1 MTMSLPEYSLKNRKV
16 VWFFLFV
23 LLAGG
28 ALGFVTLGKK
38 EDSVFVIKSASLVCS
53 YPGATPLEVEQLVTE
68 PIEREVQSM
77 RLVHK
82 ITSESYY
89 GLSKVLVE
97 LDPAT
102 RASEI
107 PQLWDELRRKVLNIQ
122 PRLPAGASPV
132 TVADDFGDVYGIY
145 YGLSVDGGF
154 TWAELRDW
162 AQRIKTALVTVDGV
176 QKVSLF
182 GEQTPVV
189 NVYVNLAA
197 LANFA
202 IRPETIVATI
212 GQQNTIVNSG
222 EKQAGALQIQILE
235 AGTYKNLDDISNQM
249 LTAASGKQYRLG
261 DIARVERGYAD
272 PPQTL
277 MRVDGRRAVGIGIST
292 EAQVDV
298 VKTGEKITRVLD
310 GLTRQ
315 MPVGM
320 DLTVLYPENRIAR
333 QANAT
338 FVLNLAE
345 SVAIVILII
354 MLVMGFR
361 AGVLIGSSLLFSIGG
376 TLLLMQFLGEGLNRT
391 SLAGFIIAMGMLVD
405 NAIVVTDN
413 AQQAML
419 RGVARRRAVVDGAN
433 APRWS
438 LLGATLIAIF
448 SFLPL
453 YLAPSSVAEI
463 VKPLFV
469 VLALSLLLSWV
480 LALTQTP
487 LFGDFMLRVKP
498 VAHDPYDTKFYRTF
512 DRILAALLR
521 WRWGV
526 VAGVAALFAA
536 ALAVMGLM
544 PQNFFPSLDKP
555 YFRADVLLPEGYNIR
570 DTERNLRTMEEWLHA
585 QPEVKTVSVTM
596 GSTPPRYYL
605 ASSSVSLRPNF
616 GNILVELHDKGQT
629 EAVEARFNAYVRA
642 MCPDVWLRSSL
653 FKLSPVPDAA
663 IEFGFIGDDID
674 TLRRLTQAAEEI
686 MWRTPGTVNIRN
698 SWGNRVPTWLPLY
711 SQMKGQ
717 RIGVT
722 RSQMAQGITIA
733 TQGYRLGEYRE
744 GDQFMPI
751 LLKDENIDTY
761 NLTNLQALPIFTPA
775 GKVYSIEQATDGFRF
790 EYRGGVVKRYN
801 RQRVM
806 KAQCDP
812 GRGVNTMQLYA
823 TLRDSVLRGVVLP
836 EGYSMKVFGEQE
848 SQQESNS
855 ALARYMPLTMVLIFI
870 VLLLLFRNY
879 REPAVILL
887 MIPLIFIGV
896 VLGLAVT
903 GKVFNFFSLL
913 GLLGLVGMNI
923 KNAVVL
929 VEQIGVLRSE
939 GKGAYEA
946 LTAAT
951 RSRIVPV
958 AMASGTTI
966 LGMLPLLFDS
976 MFGAMAATIMGGL
989 FVATLL
995 TVCVLPVVYAIFYNI
1010 RKS

>member
-1 MTMSLPEYSLKNRKV
+1 M
-16 VWFFLFV
+16 WFV
-23 LLAGG
+23 LGLFIVGG
-28 ALGFVTLGKK
+28 VWSFMSMGKK
-38 EDSVFVIKSASLVCS
+38 EDSTFVLKTAVVTCS
-53 YPGATPLEVEQLVTE
+53 YPGATPLQVEQLISE
-68 PIEREVQSM
+68 PVARELQSM
-77 RLVHK
+77 RGVHK

-89 GLSKVLVE
+89 GYSKITVE
-97 LDPAT
+97 LNPAT
-102 RASEI
+102 RADEI
-107 PQLWDELRRKVLNIQ
+107 PQLWDELRRKVTNISPQ
-122 PRLPAGASPV
+122 LPAGAGAIRVNDDFSDV
-132 TVADDFGDVYGIY
+132 YGLYYGLVADD
-145 YGLSVDGGF
+145 GF
-154 TWAELRDW
+154 SWSEIRDW
-162 AQRIKTALVTVDGV
+162 AQRIKTDVVTVEGV
-176 QKVSLF
+176 QKVALF
-182 GEQTPVV
+182 AEQTPVI
-189 NVYVNLAA
+189 NLYVTMSA
-197 LANFA
+197 LANFD
-202 IRPETIVATI
+202 ITPEMIVATI
-212 GQQNTIVNSG
+212 SQQNAIVNSG
-222 EKQAGALQIQILE
+222 RVVAGEMEIRVLE
-235 AGTYKNLDDISNQM
+235 TGVYGSVEDIADQ
-249 LTAASGKQYRLG
+249 LLIASDGRQFRLG
-261 DIARVERGYAD
+261 DIARIEEGYVE
-272 PPQTL
+272 PPTSL
-277 MRVDGRRAVGIGIST
+277 MYVDGRRAVGIGVSS
-292 EAQVDV
+292 EPESDV
-298 VKTGEKITRVLD
+298 VALGAEVRSHLEQ
-310 GLTRQ
+310 LSRQ

-320 DLTVLYPENRIAR
+320 DIVTLYPEDEIAR
-333 QANAT
+333 RANMS
-338 FVLNLAE
+338 FLVNLLE
-345 SVAIVILII
+345 SVAIVIVVI
-354 MLVMGFR
+354 MLAMGAR
-361 AGVLIGSSLLFSIGG
+361 SGSLIGSSLLFTIGG
-376 TLLLMQFLGEGLNRT
+376 TMLCMYMTGEGINRT

-413 AQQAML
+413 ALTAASSGTPL
-419 RGVARRRAVVDGAN
+419 REALVRGAEG
-433 APRWS
+433 PKWG
-438 LLGATLIAIF
+438 LLGATLIAVF

-453 YLAPSSVAEI
+453 YLAPSAVAEI

-469 VLALSLLLSWV
+469 VIALSLLISWV
-480 LALTQTP
+480 LALTQVP
-487 LFGDFMLRVKP
+487 MFGLMMLRP
-498 VAHDPYDTKFYRTF
+498 PFRMAASERLAAF
-512 DRILAALLR
+512 DRVLR
-521 WRWGV
+521 WMLRHRWGV
-526 VAGVAALFAA
+526 VAATVALFVGAVAAMR
-536 ALAVMGLM
+536 VM
-544 PQNFFPSLDKP
+544 PQNFFPQIDKP
-555 YFRADVLLPEGYNIR
+555 YFRADIILPEGYDIEATQHNL
-570 DTERNLRTMEEWLHA
+570 DTMARWLQS
-585 QPEVKTVSVTM
+585 QPEVVHVSTTA
-596 GSTPPRYYL
+596 GSTPVRYYL
-605 ASSSVSLRPNF
+605 ASSSVSSRPNF
-616 GNILVELHDKGQT
+616 GNILVEVDDKRST
-629 EAVEARFNAYVRA
+629 EAVKERFDSFVLTT
-642 MCPDVWLRSSL
+642 CPDVWLRSSL

-790 EYRGGVVKRYN
+790 EYRVGVVKRYN

-812 GRGVNTMQLYA
+812 GRGVNTMRLYA
-823 TLRDSVLRGVVLP
+823 ALRDSVLRGVVLP

-879 REPAVILL
+879 REPVVILL

-929 VEQIGVLRSE
+929 VGQVGVLRSE
-939 GKGAYEA
+939 GKDAYEA

-989 FVATLL
+989 LVATLL

>member
-1 MTMSLPEYSLKNRKV
+1 MSLPEYSLKNRKV

-790 EYRGGVVKRYN
+790 EYRVGVVKRYN

-812 GRGVNTMQLYA
+812 GRGVNTMRLYA
-823 TLRDSVLRGVVLP
+823 ALRDSVLRGVVLP

-879 REPAVILL
+879 REPTVILL

-989 FVATLL
+989 LVATLL

>member
-1 MTMSLPEYSLKNRKV
+1 MSLPEYSLKNRKV
-16 VWFFLFV
+16 VWFFLFI

-89 GLSKVLVE
+89 GLSKILVE

-235 AGTYKNLDDISNQM
+235 AGTYKGLDDISNQM

-298 VKTGEKITRVLD
+298 VKTGEKIIRVLD
-310 GLTRQ
+310 GLMRQ

-320 DLTVLYPENRIAR
+320 DLTVLYPENRIAQ

-487 LFGDFMLRVKP
+487 LFGDFMLRVNP
-498 VAHDPYDTKFYRTF
+498 AAHDPYDTKFYRAF
-512 DRILAALLR
+512 DRLLAALLR

-526 VAGVAALFAA
+526 VAGVVALFAA

-686 MWRTPGTVNIRN
+686 MWRTAGTVNIRN

-790 EYRGGVVKRYN
+790 EYRVGVVKRYN

-812 GRGVNTMQLYA
+812 GRGVNTMRLYA

-879 REPAVILL
+879 REPVVILL

-939 GKGAYEA
+939 GKDAYEA

-989 FVATLL
+989 LVATLL

>member
-1 MTMSLPEYSLKNRKV
+1 MSLPEYSLKNRKV
-16 VWFFLFV
+16 VWFFLFI

-89 GLSKVLVE
+89 GLSKILVE

-235 AGTYKNLDDISNQM
+235 AGTYKGLDDISNQM

-298 VKTGEKITRVLD
+298 VKTGEKIIRVLD

-320 DLTVLYPENRIAR
+320 DLTVLYPENRIAQ

-616 GNILVELHDKGQT
+616 GNILVELHDKEQT

-790 EYRGGVVKRYN
+790 EYRVGVVKRYN

-812 GRGVNTMQLYA
+812 GRGVNTMRLYA
-823 TLRDSVLRGVVLP
+823 ALRDSVSRGVALP

-855 ALARYMPLTMVLIFI
+855 ALAKNMPLTMVLIFI

-879 REPAVILL
+879 REPVVILL

-929 VEQIGVLRSE
+929 VEQIGVLRAE
-939 GKGAYEA
+939 GKDAYEA

-989 FVATLL
+989 LVATLL

>member
-1 MTMSLPEYSLKNRKV
+1 MSLPEYSLKNRKV
-16 VWFFLFV
+16 VWFFLFI

-89 GLSKVLVE
+89 GLSKILVE

-235 AGTYKNLDDISNQM
+235 AGTYKGLDDISNQM

-298 VKTGEKITRVLD
+298 VKTGEKIIRVLD

-320 DLTVLYPENRIAR
+320 DLTVLYPENRIAQ

-487 LFGDFMLRVKP
+487 LFGDFMLRVNP
-498 VAHDPYDTKFYRTF
+498 AAHDPYDTKFYRAF
-512 DRILAALLR
+512 DRLLAALLR

-526 VAGVAALFAA
+526 VAGVVALFAA

-686 MWRTPGTVNIRN
+686 MWRTAGTVNIRN

-790 EYRGGVVKRYN
+790 EYRVGVVKRYN

-812 GRGVNTMQLYA
+812 GRGVNTMRLYA
-823 TLRDSVLRGVVLP
+823 ALRDSVLRGVVLP

-855 ALARYMPLTMVLIFI
+855 ALARYMPLAMVLIFI

-879 REPAVILL
+879 REPVVILL

-929 VEQIGVLRSE
+929 VGQVGVLRSE
-939 GKGAYEA
+939 GKDAYEA

-989 FVATLL
+989 LVATLL

>member
-1 MTMSLPEYSLKNRKV
+1 M
-16 VWFFLFV
+16 
-23 LLAGG
+23 
-28 ALGFVTLGKK
+28 
-38 EDSVFVIKSASLVCS
+38 
-53 YPGATPLEVEQLVTE
+53 
-68 PIEREVQSM
+68 
-77 RLVHK
+77 
-82 ITSESYY
+82 
-89 GLSKVLVE
+89 
-97 LDPAT
+97 
-102 RASEI
+102 
-107 PQLWDELRRKVLNIQ
+107 
-122 PRLPAGASPV
+122 
-132 TVADDFGDVYGIY
+132 
-145 YGLSVDGGF
+145 
-154 TWAELRDW
+154 
-162 AQRIKTALVTVDGV
+162 
-176 QKVSLF
+176 
-182 GEQTPVV
+182 
-189 NVYVNLAA
+189 
-197 LANFA
+197 
-202 IRPETIVATI
+202 
-212 GQQNTIVNSG
+212 
-222 EKQAGALQIQILE
+222 
-235 AGTYKNLDDISNQM
+235 
-249 LTAASGKQYRLG
+249 
-261 DIARVERGYAD
+261 
-272 PPQTL
+272 
-277 MRVDGRRAVGIGIST
+277 
-292 EAQVDV
+292 
-298 VKTGEKITRVLD
+298 
-310 GLTRQ
+310 
-315 MPVGM
+315 
-320 DLTVLYPENRIAR
+320 
-333 QANAT
+333 
-338 FVLNLAE
+338 
-345 SVAIVILII
+345 AIVILII

-487 LFGDFMLRVKP
+487 LFGDFMLRVNP
-498 VAHDPYDTKFYRTF
+498 AAHDPYDTKFYRAF
-512 DRILAALLR
+512 DRLLAALLR

-526 VAGVAALFAA
+526 VAGVVALFAA

-616 GNILVELHDKGQT
+616 GNILVELHDKEQT

-686 MWRTPGTVNIRN
+686 MWRTAGTVNIRN

-790 EYRGGVVKRYN
+790 EYRVGVVKRYN

-812 GRGVNTMQLYA
+812 GRGVNTMRLYA
-823 TLRDSVLRGVVLP
+823 ALRDSVLRGVVLP

-879 REPAVILL
+879 REPTVILL

-989 FVATLL
+989 LVATLL

>member
-1 MTMSLPEYSLKNRKV
+1 MSLPEYSLKNRKV

-629 EAVEARFNAYVRA
+629 EAVEARFNAHVRA

-674 TLRRLTQAAEEI
+674 MLRRLTQAAEEI

-790 EYRGGVVKRYN
+790 EYRVGVVKRYN

-812 GRGVNTMQLYA
+812 GRGVNTMRLYA
-823 TLRDSVLRGVVLP
+823 ALRDSVLRGVVLP

-855 ALARYMPLTMVLIFI
+855 ALARYMPLAMVLIFI

-879 REPAVILL
+879 REPVVILL

-929 VEQIGVLRSE
+929 VGQVGVLRSE
-939 GKGAYEA
+939 GKDAYEA

-989 FVATLL
+989 LVATLL

>member
-1 MTMSLPEYSLKNRKV
+1 M
-16 VWFFLFV
+16 
-23 LLAGG
+23 
-28 ALGFVTLGKK
+28 
-38 EDSVFVIKSASLVCS
+38 
-53 YPGATPLEVEQLVTE
+53 
-68 PIEREVQSM
+68 
-77 RLVHK
+77 
-82 ITSESYY
+82 
-89 GLSKVLVE
+89 
-97 LDPAT
+97 
-102 RASEI
+102 
-107 PQLWDELRRKVLNIQ
+107 
-122 PRLPAGASPV
+122 
-132 TVADDFGDVYGIY
+132 
-145 YGLSVDGGF
+145 
-154 TWAELRDW
+154 
-162 AQRIKTALVTVDGV
+162 
-176 QKVSLF
+176 
-182 GEQTPVV
+182 
-189 NVYVNLAA
+189 
-197 LANFA
+197 
-202 IRPETIVATI
+202 
-212 GQQNTIVNSG
+212 
-222 EKQAGALQIQILE
+222 
-235 AGTYKNLDDISNQM
+235 
-249 LTAASGKQYRLG
+249 
-261 DIARVERGYAD
+261 
-272 PPQTL
+272 
-277 MRVDGRRAVGIGIST
+277 
-292 EAQVDV
+292 
-298 VKTGEKITRVLD
+298 
-310 GLTRQ
+310 
-315 MPVGM
+315 
-320 DLTVLYPENRIAR
+320 
-333 QANAT
+333 
-338 FVLNLAE
+338 
-345 SVAIVILII
+345 AIVILII

-419 RGVARRRAVVDGAN
+419 RGVARRQAVIDGAN

-469 VLALSLLLSWV
+469 VLGLSLLLSWG

-498 VAHDPYDTKFYRTF
+498 AAHDPYDTKFYRKF
-512 DRILAALLR
+512 DQLLAGLLR

-526 VAGVAALFAA
+526 VAGVVALFALS
-536 ALAVMGLM
+536 LAVMGLM

-570 DTERNLRTMEEWLHA
+570 DTERNLRLMEEWLHA

-605 ASSSVSLRPNF
+605 ASSSISLRPNF
-616 GNILVELHDKGQT
+616 GNILIELHDRKQT
-629 EAVEARFNAYVRA
+629 EEVENRFNAYVVA
-642 MCPDVWLRSSL
+642 NCPDVWLRSSL

-674 TLRRLTQAAEEI
+674 TLRRLTQAAEDI
-686 MWRTPGTVNIRN
+686 MWRTPGTANIRN

-751 LLKDENIDTY
+751 LLKDENIDAY

-812 GRGVNTMQLYA
+812 ARGVNTMELFA
-823 TLRDSVLRGVVLP
+823 ALRDSVTRAVPLP

-855 ALARYMPLTMVLIFI
+855 ALAEYMPLTMILIFI

-879 REPAVILL
+879 REPVIILL

-929 VEQIGVLRSE
+929 VEQIGVLRA
-939 GKGAYEA
+939 GGRGPYDA
-946 LTAAT
+946 LVSAT

-989 FVATLL
+989 LVATLL

-1010 RKS
+1010 RES

>member
-1 MTMSLPEYSLKNRKV
+1 MNLPEYSLRSAKV
-16 VWFFLFV
+16 IYFFLFV

-53 YPGATPLEVEQLVTE
+53 YPGATPQEVEELITE

-77 RLVHK
+77 RRVHK

-89 GLSKVLVE
+89 GLSKIQVE

-102 RASEI
+102 PAAEI
-107 PQLWDELRRKVLNIQ
+107 PQMWDELRRKVLNVQ

-145 YGLSVDGGF
+145 YGLSIDEGF
-154 TWAELRDW
+154 TWSELRDW
-162 AQRIKTALVTVDGV
+162 AQRLKTALVTVDGV
-176 QKVSLF
+176 QKVTLY

-189 NVYVNLAA
+189 NVYVSLAT

-212 GQQNTIVNSG
+212 SQQNTIVNSG
-222 EKQAGALQIQILE
+222 EKQAGKLQIQILE
-235 AGTYKNLDDISNQM
+235 DGTYKNLDDLSNQ
-249 LTAASGKQYRLG
+249 LLISSSGKQYRLG
-261 DIARVERGYAD
+261 DIARVERGYAE
-272 PPQTL
+272 PPQTM

-292 EAQVDV
+292 EGGVDV
-298 VKTGEKITRVLD
+298 VKTGAKIDALLAS
-310 GLTRQ
+310 LTRQ

-320 DLTVLYPENRIAR
+320 DLTVLYPENRIAKE
-333 QANAT
+333 ANST
-338 FVLNLAE
+338 FILNLAE
-345 SVAIVILII
+345 SVGIVILII

-419 RGVARRRAVVDGAN
+419 RGVARRSAVVDGAN

-453 YLAPSSVAEI
+453 YLAPSSVAEM

-498 VAHDPYDTKFYRTF
+498 IDRDPYDTRFYRAF
-512 DRILAALLR
+512 DRFLALMLR
-521 WRWGV
+521 WRWAV
-526 VAGVAALFAA
+526 VATVVGLFA
-536 ALAVMGLM
+536 LSLGIMGLM

-570 DTERNLRTMEEWLHA
+570 DTERNLVVMEEWLRA
-585 QPEVKTVSVTM
+585 QPEVKTVSMTL

-605 ASSSVSLRPNF
+605 ASSSISMRPNF
-616 GNILVELHDKGQT
+616 GNILVELHDKRHTG
-629 EAVEARFNAYVRA
+629 AVEERFNAYVTA
-642 MCPDVWLRSSL
+642 NFPDVWLRSSL

-663 IEFGFIGDDID
+663 IEFGFIGDNAD
-674 TLRRLTQAAEEI
+674 TLRRLAARAEQV
-686 MWRTPGTVNIRN
+686 MWRTPGAVNVRN
-698 SWGNRVPTWLPLY
+698 GWGNRVPMWQPVY

-717 RIGVT
+717 RIGIT
-722 RSQMAQGITIA
+722 RSQMARGITIA
-733 TQGYRLGEYRE
+733 TQGYNLGEYRE

-751 LLKDENIDTY
+751 LLKDENIGTY
-761 NLTNLQALPIFTPA
+761 NLTNLQALPIFNPS
-775 GKVYSIEQATDGFRF
+775 GKVFSIEQATDGFRF
-790 EYRGGVVKRYN
+790 DFRAGVIKRFN

-812 GRGVNTMQLYA
+812 GRGVNTMQLFA
-823 TLRDSVLRGVVLP
+823 ALRDSVERAVVLP

-848 SQQESNS
+848 SQQESNE
-855 ALARYMPLTMVLIFI
+855 ALAKYMPLTLVLILI

-879 REPAVILL
+879 REPVVILL

-903 GKVFNFFSLL
+903 GKIFNFFSLL

-929 VEQIGVLRSE
+929 VEQIGVLRAA
-939 GKGAYEA
+939 GKDPYEA
-946 LTAAT
+946 LTSAT

-989 FVATLL
+989 LVATLL
-995 TVCVLPVVYAIFYNI
+995 TVCVLPVVYALFYNI
-1010 RKS
+1010 RKP

>member
-1 MTMSLPEYSLKNRKV
+1 MNLPEYSLRNAKV
-16 VWFFLFV
+16 IWFFLFV

-28 ALGFVTLGKK
+28 ALGFSTLGKK

-53 YPGATPLEVEQLVTE
+53 YPGATPPEVEELITE

-89 GLSKVLVE
+89 GVSKIQVE

-102 RASEI
+102 PAREI
-107 PQLWDELRRKVLNIQ
+107 PQLWDELRRKVLNVQ
-122 PRLPAGASPV
+122 PKLPAGASQI

-154 TWAELRDW
+154 SWSELRDW
-162 AQRIKTALVTVDGV
+162 AQRLKTALVTIDGV
-176 QKVSLF
+176 QKVTLY

-189 NVYVNLAA
+189 NVYVSLAA
-197 LANFA
+197 LANFS
-202 IRPETIVATI
+202 IRPETIVSTI
-212 GQQNTIVNSG
+212 GQQNSIVDSG
-222 EKQAGALQIQILE
+222 EKQAGKLRIQILE
-235 AGTYKNLDDISNQM
+235 DGTYKTLDDLADQ
-249 LTAASGKQYRLG
+249 LLFATSGKQYRLG
-261 DIARVERGYAD
+261 DIARVERGYAE
-272 PPQTL
+272 PPQTM

-292 EAQVDV
+292 EAGVDV
-298 VKTGEKITRVLD
+298 VKAGAKIDGVLAS
-310 GLTRQ
+310 LTRQ

-320 DLTVLYPENRIAR
+320 ELTVLYPENRIAR
-333 QANAT
+333 EANST

-419 RGVARRRAVVDGAN
+419 RGAGRSKAVVDGAN

-487 LFGDFMLRVKP
+487 LFGNFMLRVKP
-498 VAHDPYDTKFYRTF
+498 LGRDPYDTKFYRAF
-512 DRILAALLR
+512 DRFLAALLR
-521 WRWGV
+521 RRWAV
-526 VAGVAALFAA
+526 VAVVVGLFA
-536 ALAVMGLM
+536 LSLVVMGLM

-555 YFRADVLLPEGYNIR
+555 YFRADVLLPEGYDIR
-570 DTERNLRTMEEWLHA
+570 DTERNLLSMEEWLRE
-585 QPEVKTVSVTM
+585 QPEVKTVSMTL

-605 ASSSVSLRPNF
+605 ASSSVSMRPNF
-616 GNILVELHDKGQT
+616 GNVLVELHDKRQT
-629 EAVEARFNAYVRA
+629 ESVEARFNAWVTA
-642 MCPDVWLRSSL
+642 NLPDVWLRSSL

-663 IEFGFIGDDID
+663 IEFGFIGENAD
-674 TLRRLTQAAEEI
+674 TLRRLTAAAEEV
-686 MWRTPGTVNIRN
+686 MWRTPGAVNIRN
-698 SWGNRVPTWLPLY
+698 GWGNRVPMWQPVY

-717 RIGVT
+717 RIGIT
-722 RSQMAQGITIA
+722 RSQMARGITIA
-733 TQGYRLGEYRE
+733 TQGYALGEYRE
-744 GDQFMPI
+744 GDEFMPI
-751 LLKDENIDTY
+751 LLKDENIGSY
-761 NLTNLQALPIFTPA
+761 NLTNLQALPIFSPS
-775 GKVYSIEQATDGFRF
+775 GKVFSIEQATDGFRF
-790 EYRGGVVKRYN
+790 DFRPGVIKRFN

-812 GRGVNTMQLYA
+812 ARGVNTMQLFA
-823 TLRDSVLRGVVLP
+823 ALRDSIDRAVALP

-848 SQQESNS
+848 SQQESNE
-855 ALARYMPLTMVLIFI
+855 ALAEYMPLTLVLILI

-879 REPAVILL
+879 REPVVILL

-929 VEQIGVLRSE
+929 VEQIGVLRAA
-939 GKGAYEA
+939 GKDPYEA
-946 LTAAT
+946 LTSAT

-989 FVATLL
+989 LVATLL
-995 TVCVLPVVYAIFYNI
+995 TVCVLPVVYALFYNI
-1010 RKS
+1010 RKP

>member
-1 MTMSLPEYSLKNRKV
+1 MSLPEYSLKNRKV

-235 AGTYKNLDDISNQM
+235 AGTYKGLDDISNQM

-298 VKTGEKITRVLD
+298 VKTGEKIIRVLD

-320 DLTVLYPENRIAR
+320 DLTVLYPENRIAQ

-391 SLAGFIIAMGMLVD
+391 SLAGFIIAIGMLVD

-487 LFGDFMLRVKP
+487 LFGDFMLRVNP
-498 VAHDPYDTKFYRTF
+498 AAHDPYDTKFYRAF
-512 DRILAALLR
+512 DRLLAALLR

-526 VAGVAALFAA
+526 VAGVVALFAA

-686 MWRTPGTVNIRN
+686 MWRTAGTVNIRN

-790 EYRGGVVKRYN
+790 EYRVGVVKRYN

-812 GRGVNTMQLYA
+812 GRGVNTMRLYA
-823 TLRDSVLRGVVLP
+823 ALRDSVLRGVVLP

-879 REPAVILL
+879 REPTVILL

-989 FVATLL
+989 LVATLL

>member
-1 MTMSLPEYSLKNRKV
+1 
-16 VWFFLFV
+16 
-23 LLAGG
+23 
-28 ALGFVTLGKK
+28 
-38 EDSVFVIKSASLVCS
+38 
-53 YPGATPLEVEQLVTE
+53 
-68 PIEREVQSM
+68 
-77 RLVHK
+77 
-82 ITSESYY
+82 
-89 GLSKVLVE
+89 
-97 LDPAT
+97 
-102 RASEI
+102 
-107 PQLWDELRRKVLNIQ
+107 
-122 PRLPAGASPV
+122 
-132 TVADDFGDVYGIY
+132 
-145 YGLSVDGGF
+145 
-154 TWAELRDW
+154 
-162 AQRIKTALVTVDGV
+162 
-176 QKVSLF
+176 
-182 GEQTPVV
+182 
-189 NVYVNLAA
+189 
-197 LANFA
+197 
-202 IRPETIVATI
+202 
-212 GQQNTIVNSG
+212 
-222 EKQAGALQIQILE
+222 
-235 AGTYKNLDDISNQM
+235 
-249 LTAASGKQYRLG
+249 
-261 DIARVERGYAD
+261 
-272 PPQTL
+272 
-277 MRVDGRRAVGIGIST
+277 MRVNGRRAVGIGIST
-292 EAQVDV
+292 EADVDV
-298 VKTGEKITRVLD
+298 VKAGEKIGRVLG

-320 DLTVLYPENRIAR
+320 DLTVLYPEDRIAR
-333 QANAT
+333 EANST
-338 FVLNLAE
+338 FILNLAE

-419 RGVARRRAVVDGAN
+419 RGVARRQAVIDGAN

-469 VLALSLLLSWV
+469 VLGLSLLLSWG

-498 VAHDPYDTKFYRTF
+498 AAHDPYDTKFYRKF
-512 DRILAALLR
+512 DQLLAGLLR

-526 VAGVAALFAA
+526 VAGVVALFALS
-536 ALAVMGLM
+536 LAVMGLM

-570 DTERNLRTMEEWLHA
+570 DTERNLRLMEEWLHA

-605 ASSSVSLRPNF
+605 ASSSISLRPNF
-616 GNILVELHDKGQT
+616 GNILIELHDRKQT
-629 EAVEARFNAYVRA
+629 EEVENRFNAYVVA
-642 MCPDVWLRSSL
+642 NCPDVWLRSSL

-674 TLRRLTQAAEEI
+674 TLRRLTQAAEDI
-686 MWRTPGTVNIRN
+686 MWRTPGTANIRN

-751 LLKDENIDTY
+751 LLKDENIDAY

-812 GRGVNTMQLYA
+812 ARGVNTMELFA
-823 TLRDSVLRGVVLP
+823 ALRDSVTRAVPLP

-855 ALARYMPLTMVLIFI
+855 ALAEYMPLTMILIFI

-879 REPAVILL
+879 REPVIILL

-929 VEQIGVLRSE
+929 VEQIGVLRA
-939 GKGAYEA
+939 GGRGPYDA
-946 LTAAT
+946 LVSAT

-989 FVATLL
+989 LVATLL

-1010 RKS
+1010 RES

>member
-1 MTMSLPEYSLKNRKV
+1 MSLPEYSLKNRKV

-453 YLAPSSVAEI
+453 YLAPSLVAEI

-674 TLRRLTQAAEEI
+674 TLPRPTQAAEEI

-812 GRGVNTMQLYA
+812 GRGVNTMRLYA
-823 TLRDSVLRGVVLP
+823 ALRDSVLRGVVLP

-879 REPAVILL
+879 REPVVILL

-929 VEQIGVLRSE
+929 VGQVGVLRSE
-939 GKGAYEA
+939 GKDAYEA

-989 FVATLL
+989 LVATLL

>member
-1 MTMSLPEYSLKNRKV
+1 MSLPEYSLKNRKV

-235 AGTYKNLDDISNQM
+235 AGTYKGLDDISNQM

-298 VKTGEKITRVLD
+298 VKTGEKIIRVLD
-310 GLTRQ
+310 GLMRQ

-320 DLTVLYPENRIAR
+320 DLTVLYPENRIAQ

-354 MLVMGFR
+354 MPVMGFR

-487 LFGDFMLRVKP
+487 LFGDFMLRVNP
-498 VAHDPYDTKFYRTF
+498 AAHDPYDTKFYRAF
-512 DRILAALLR
+512 DRLLAALLR

-526 VAGVAALFAA
+526 VAGVVALFAA

-686 MWRTPGTVNIRN
+686 MWRTAGTVNIRN

-790 EYRGGVVKRYN
+790 EYRVGVVKRYN

-989 FVATLL
+989 LVATLL

>member
-1 MTMSLPEYSLKNRKV
+1 MSLPEYSLKNRKV

-744 GDQFMPI
+744 GNQFMPI

-790 EYRGGVVKRYN
+790 EYRVGVVKRYN

-812 GRGVNTMQLYA
+812 GRGVNTMRLYA
-823 TLRDSVLRGVVLP
+823 ALRDSVLRGVVLP

-879 REPAVILL
+879 REPVVILL

-929 VEQIGVLRSE
+929 VGQVGVLRSE
-939 GKGAYEA
+939 GKDAYEA

-989 FVATLL
+989 LVATLL

>member
-1 MTMSLPEYSLKNRKV
+1 MSLPEYSLKNRKV
-16 VWFFLFV
+16 VWFFLFI

-89 GLSKVLVE
+89 GLSKILVE

-235 AGTYKNLDDISNQM
+235 AGTYKGLDDISNQM

-298 VKTGEKITRVLD
+298 VKTGEKIIRVLD

-320 DLTVLYPENRIAR
+320 DLTVLYPENRIAQ

-361 AGVLIGSSLLFSIGG
+361 DGVLFGSSLLFSIGG

-487 LFGDFMLRVKP
+487 LFGDFMLRVNP
-498 VAHDPYDTKFYRTF
+498 AAHDPYDTKFYRAF
-512 DRILAALLR
+512 DRLLAALLR

-526 VAGVAALFAA
+526 VAGVVALFAA

-686 MWRTPGTVNIRN
+686 MWRTAGTVNIRN

-790 EYRGGVVKRYN
+790 EYRVGVVKRYN

-812 GRGVNTMQLYA
+812 GRGVNTMRLYA
-823 TLRDSVLRGVVLP
+823 ALRDSVLRGVVLP

-879 REPAVILL
+879 REPTVILL

-989 FVATLL
+989 LVATLL

>member
-1 MTMSLPEYSLKNRKV
+1 
-16 VWFFLFV
+16 
-23 LLAGG
+23 
-28 ALGFVTLGKK
+28 
-38 EDSVFVIKSASLVCS
+38 
-53 YPGATPLEVEQLVTE
+53 
-68 PIEREVQSM
+68 M

-89 GLSKVLVE
+89 GLSKILVE

-235 AGTYKNLDDISNQM
+235 AGTYKGLDDISNQM

-298 VKTGEKITRVLD
+298 VKTGEKIIRVLD
-310 GLTRQ
+310 GLMRQ

-320 DLTVLYPENRIAR
+320 DLTVLYPENRIAQ

-345 SVAIVILII
+345 SVAIVSLII

-487 LFGDFMLRVKP
+487 LFGDFMLRVNP
-498 VAHDPYDTKFYRTF
+498 AAHDPYDTKFYRAF
-512 DRILAALLR
+512 DRLLAALLR

-526 VAGVAALFAA
+526 VAGVVALFAA

-686 MWRTPGTVNIRN
+686 MWRTAGTVNIRN

-790 EYRGGVVKRYN
+790 EYRVGVVKRYN

-989 FVATLL
+989 LVATLL

>member
-1 MTMSLPEYSLKNRKV
+1 MSLPEYSLKNRKV
-16 VWFFLFV
+16 VWFFLFI

-89 GLSKVLVE
+89 GLSKILVE

-235 AGTYKNLDDISNQM
+235 AGTYKGLDDISNQM

-298 VKTGEKITRVLD
+298 VKTGEKIIRVLD

-320 DLTVLYPENRIAR
+320 DLTVLYPENRIAQ

-487 LFGDFMLRVKP
+487 FFGDFMLRVNP
-498 VAHDPYDTKFYRTF
+498 AAHDPYDTKFYRAF
-512 DRILAALLR
+512 DRLLAALLR

-526 VAGVAALFAA
+526 VAGVVALFAA

-686 MWRTPGTVNIRN
+686 MWRTAGTVNIRN

-790 EYRGGVVKRYN
+790 EYRVGVVKRYN

-812 GRGVNTMQLYA
+812 GRGVNTMRLYA
-823 TLRDSVLRGVVLP
+823 ALRDSVLRGVVLP

-879 REPAVILL
+879 REPTVILL

-989 FVATLL
+989 LVATLL

>member
-1 MTMSLPEYSLKNRKV
+1 MNLPEYSLHNKKV

-23 LLAGG
+23 LIAGG
-28 ALGFVTLGKK
+28 ALGFFTLGKK

-53 YPGATPLEVEQLVTE
+53 YPGATPAEVEQLVTE

-89 GLSKVLVE
+89 GLSKIMVE

-102 RASEI
+102 SASEI
-107 PQLWDELRRKVLNIQ
+107 PQLWDELRRKVLNVQ
-122 PRLPAGASPV
+122 PRLPSGASPV

-154 TWAELRDW
+154 TWSELRDW

-189 NVYVNLAA
+189 NVSISLAA

-222 EKQAGALQIQILE
+222 EKQAGALNIRILE
-235 AGTYKNLDDISNQM
+235 AGTYKSLDDISNQ
-249 LTAASGKQYRLG
+249 LLISSSGKQYRLG

-277 MRVDGRRAVGIGIST
+277 MRVDGNRAVGIGIST
-292 EAQVDV
+292 EDGVDV
-298 VKTGEKITRVLD
+298 VKTGAKITQVLD

-320 DLTVLYPENRIAR
+320 ELKVLYPENRIA
-333 QANAT
+333 QEANAT

-419 RGVARRRAVVDGAN
+419 RGVARRQAITEGAN

-498 VAHDPYDTKFYRTF
+498 AAHDPYDTKFYRAF
-512 DRILAALLR
+512 DRLLAALLR

-526 VAGVAALFAA
+526 VAGVVALFVLS
-536 ALAVMGLM
+536 LAVMGLM

-570 DTERNLRTMEEWLHA
+570 DTEHNLRGMEEWLHA

-616 GNILVELHDKGQT
+616 GNVLVELHDKGQT
-629 EAVEARFNAYVRA
+629 EAVEARFNAYVRDSF
-642 MCPDVWLRSSL
+642 PDVWLRSSL

-663 IEFGFIGDDID
+663 IEFGFIGDNVD
-674 TLRRLTQAAEEI
+674 TLRRLAQAAEEI

-751 LLKDENIDTY
+751 LLKDENIDAY

-790 EYRGGVVKRYN
+790 EYRGGVVKRFN

-812 GRGVNTMQLYA
+812 GRGVNTMQLFA
-823 TLRDSVLRGVVLP
+823 ALRDSISRSVALP
-836 EGYSMKVFGEQE
+836 DGYSMKVFGEQE

-855 ALARYMPLTMVLIFI
+855 ALAEYMPLTMVLIFI
-870 VLLLLFRNY
+870 VLLLLFGNY
-879 REPAVILL
+879 REPIVILL

-929 VEQIGVLRSE
+929 VEQIGVLRSG

-946 LTAAT
+946 LTTAT

-989 FVATLL
+989 LVATLL

-1010 RKS
+1010 RKP

>member
-235 AGTYKNLDDISNQM
+235 AGTYKGLDDISNQM

-298 VKTGEKITRVLD
+298 VKTGEKIIRVLD

-320 DLTVLYPENRIAR
+320 DLTVLYPENRIAQ

-487 LFGDFMLRVKP
+487 LFGDFMLRVNP
-498 VAHDPYDTKFYRTF
+498 AAHDPYDTKFYRAF
-512 DRILAALLR
+512 DRLLAALLR

-526 VAGVAALFAA
+526 VAGVVALFAA

-686 MWRTPGTVNIRN
+686 MWRTAGTVNIRN

-790 EYRGGVVKRYN
+790 EYRVGVVKRYN

-812 GRGVNTMQLYA
+812 GRGVNTMRLYA
-823 TLRDSVLRGVVLP
+823 ALRDSVLRGVVLP

-879 REPAVILL
+879 REPVVILL

-929 VEQIGVLRSE
+929 VGQVGVLRSE
-939 GKGAYEA
+939 GKDAYEA

-989 FVATLL
+989 LVATLL

>member
-1 MTMSLPEYSLKNRKV
+1 MNLPEYSLRNAKV
-16 VWFFLFV
+16 IWFFLFV

-28 ALGFVTLGKK
+28 ALGFSTLGKK

-53 YPGATPLEVEQLVTE
+53 YPGATPPEVEELITE

-89 GLSKVLVE
+89 GVSKIQVE

-102 RASEI
+102 PAREI
-107 PQLWDELRRKVLNIQ
+107 PQLWDELRRKVLNVQ
-122 PRLPAGASPV
+122 PKLPAGASQI

-154 TWAELRDW
+154 SWSELRDW
-162 AQRIKTALVTVDGV
+162 AQRLKTALVTIDGV
-176 QKVSLF
+176 QKVTLY

-189 NVYVNLAA
+189 NVYVSLAA
-197 LANFA
+197 LANFS
-202 IRPETIVATI
+202 IRPETIVSTI
-212 GQQNTIVNSG
+212 GQQNSIVDSG
-222 EKQAGALQIQILE
+222 EKQAGKLRIQILE
-235 AGTYKNLDDISNQM
+235 DGTYKTLDDLADQ
-249 LTAASGKQYRLG
+249 LLFATSGKQYRLG
-261 DIARVERGYAD
+261 DIARVERGYAE
-272 PPQTL
+272 PPQTM

-292 EAQVDV
+292 EAGVDV
-298 VKTGEKITRVLD
+298 VKAGAKIDGVLAS
-310 GLTRQ
+310 LTRQ

-320 DLTVLYPENRIAR
+320 ELTVLYPENRIAR
-333 QANAT
+333 EANST
-338 FVLNLAE
+338 FILNLAE

-419 RGVARRRAVVDGAN
+419 RGAGRSKAVVDGAN

-487 LFGDFMLRVKP
+487 LFGNFMLRVKP
-498 VAHDPYDTKFYRTF
+498 LGRDPYDTKFYRAF
-512 DRILAALLR
+512 DRFLAALLR
-521 WRWGV
+521 RRWAV
-526 VAGVAALFAA
+526 VAVVVGLFA
-536 ALAVMGLM
+536 LSLVVMGLM

-555 YFRADVLLPEGYNIR
+555 YFRADVLLPEGYDIR
-570 DTERNLRTMEEWLHA
+570 DTERNLLSMEEWLRE
-585 QPEVKTVSVTM
+585 QPEVKTVSMTL

-605 ASSSVSLRPNF
+605 ASSSVSMRPNF
-616 GNILVELHDKGQT
+616 GNVLVELHDKRQT
-629 EAVEARFNAYVRA
+629 ESVEARFNAWVTA
-642 MCPDVWLRSSL
+642 NLPDVWLRSSL

-663 IEFGFIGDDID
+663 IEFGFIGENAD
-674 TLRRLTQAAEEI
+674 TLRRLTAAAEEV
-686 MWRTPGTVNIRN
+686 MWRTPGAVNIRN
-698 SWGNRVPTWLPLY
+698 GWGNRVPMWQPVY

-717 RIGVT
+717 RIGIT
-722 RSQMAQGITIA
+722 RSQMARGITIA
-733 TQGYRLGEYRE
+733 TQGYALGEYRE

-751 LLKDENIDTY
+751 LLKDENIGSY
-761 NLTNLQALPIFTPA
+761 NLTNLQALPIFSPS
-775 GKVYSIEQATDGFRF
+775 GKVFSIEQATDGFRF
-790 EYRGGVVKRYN
+790 DFRPGVIKRFN

-812 GRGVNTMQLYA
+812 ARGVNTMQLFA
-823 TLRDSVLRGVVLP
+823 ALRDSIDRVVVLP

-848 SQQESNS
+848 SQQESNE
-855 ALARYMPLTMVLIFI
+855 ALAEYMPLTLVLILI

-879 REPAVILL
+879 REPVVILL

-929 VEQIGVLRSE
+929 VEQIGVLRAA
-939 GKGAYEA
+939 GKDPYEA
-946 LTAAT
+946 LTSAT

-989 FVATLL
+989 LVATLL
-995 TVCVLPVVYAIFYNI
+995 TVCVLPVVYALFYNI
-1010 RKS
+1010 RKP

>member
-1 MTMSLPEYSLKNRKV
+1 MSLPEYSLKNRKV
-16 VWFFLFV
+16 VGFFLFI

-89 GLSKVLVE
+89 GLSKILVE

-235 AGTYKNLDDISNQM
+235 AGTYKGLDDISNQM

-298 VKTGEKITRVLD
+298 VKTGEKIIRVLD
-310 GLTRQ
+310 GLMRQ

-320 DLTVLYPENRIAR
+320 DLTVLYPENRIAQ

-487 LFGDFMLRVKP
+487 LFGDFMLRVNP
-498 VAHDPYDTKFYRTF
+498 AAHDPYDTKFYRAF
-512 DRILAALLR
+512 DRLLAALLR

-526 VAGVAALFAA
+526 VAGVVALFAA

-686 MWRTPGTVNIRN
+686 MWRTAGTVNIRN

-751 LLKDENIDTY
+751 LLKDENIDAY

-790 EYRGGVVKRYN
+790 EYRVGVVKRYN

-989 FVATLL
+989 LVATLL

>member
-1 MTMSLPEYSLKNRKV
+1 MSLPEYSLKNRKV
-16 VWFFLFV
+16 VWFFLFI

-89 GLSKVLVE
+89 GLSKILVE

-235 AGTYKNLDDISNQM
+235 AGTYKGLDDISNQM

-298 VKTGEKITRVLD
+298 VKTGEKIIRVLD

-320 DLTVLYPENRIAR
+320 DLTVLYPENRIAQ

-391 SLAGFIIAMGMLVD
+391 SLAGFIIAIGMLVD

-487 LFGDFMLRVKP
+487 LFGDFMLRVNP
-498 VAHDPYDTKFYRTF
+498 AAHDPYDTKFYRAF
-512 DRILAALLR
+512 DRLLAALLR

-526 VAGVAALFAA
+526 VAGVVALFAA

-686 MWRTPGTVNIRN
+686 MWRTAGTVNIRN

-790 EYRGGVVKRYN
+790 EYRVGVVKRYN

-812 GRGVNTMQLYA
+812 GRGVNTMRLYA
-823 TLRDSVLRGVVLP
+823 ALRDSVLRGVVLP

-879 REPAVILL
+879 REPVVILL

-929 VEQIGVLRSE
+929 VGQVGVLRSE
-939 GKGAYEA
+939 GKDAYEA

-989 FVATLL
+989 LVATLL

>member
-1 MTMSLPEYSLKNRKV
+1 MNLPEYSLHNKKV

-23 LLAGG
+23 LIAGG
-28 ALGFVTLGKK
+28 ALGFFTLGKK

-53 YPGATPLEVEQLVTE
+53 YPGATPAEVEQLVTE

-89 GLSKVLVE
+89 GLSKIMVE

-102 RASEI
+102 SASEI
-107 PQLWDELRRKVLNIQ
+107 PQLWDELRRKVLNVQ
-122 PRLPAGASPV
+122 PRLPSGASPV

-154 TWAELRDW
+154 TWSELRDW

-189 NVYVNLAA
+189 NVSISLAA

-222 EKQAGALQIQILE
+222 EKQAGALNIRILE
-235 AGTYKNLDDISNQM
+235 AGTYKSLDDISNQ
-249 LTAASGKQYRLG
+249 LLISSSGKQYRLG

-277 MRVDGRRAVGIGIST
+277 MRVDGNRAVGIGIST
-292 EAQVDV
+292 EDGVDV
-298 VKTGEKITRVLD
+298 VKTGAKITQVLD

-320 DLTVLYPENRIAR
+320 ELKVLYPENRIA
-333 QANAT
+333 QEANAT

-419 RGVARRRAVVDGAN
+419 RGVARRQAITEGAN

-498 VAHDPYDTKFYRTF
+498 AAHDPYDTKFYRAF
-512 DRILAALLR
+512 DRLLAALLR

-526 VAGVAALFAA
+526 VAGVVALFVLS
-536 ALAVMGLM
+536 LAVMGLM

-570 DTERNLRTMEEWLHA
+570 DTEHNLRGMEEWLHA

-616 GNILVELHDKGQT
+616 GNVLVELHDKGQT
-629 EAVEARFNAYVRA
+629 EAVEARFNAYVRDNF
-642 MCPDVWLRSSL
+642 PDVWLRSSL

-663 IEFGFIGDDID
+663 IEFGFIGDNVD
-674 TLRRLTQAAEEI
+674 TLRRLAQAAEEI

-751 LLKDENIDTY
+751 LLKDENIDAY

-790 EYRGGVVKRYN
+790 EYRGGVVKRFN

-812 GRGVNTMQLYA
+812 GRGVNTMQLFA
-823 TLRDSVLRGVVLP
+823 ALRDSISRSVALP
-836 EGYSMKVFGEQE
+836 DGYSMKVFGEQE

-855 ALARYMPLTMVLIFI
+855 ALAEYMPLTMVLIFI
-870 VLLLLFRNY
+870 VLLLLFGNY
-879 REPAVILL
+879 REPIVILL

-929 VEQIGVLRSE
+929 VEQIGVLRSG

-946 LTAAT
+946 LTTAT

-989 FVATLL
+989 LVATLL

-1010 RKS
+1010 RKP

>member
-1 MTMSLPEYSLKNRKV
+1 
-16 VWFFLFV
+16 
-23 LLAGG
+23 
-28 ALGFVTLGKK
+28 
-38 EDSVFVIKSASLVCS
+38 
-53 YPGATPLEVEQLVTE
+53 
-68 PIEREVQSM
+68 
-77 RLVHK
+77 
-82 ITSESYY
+82 
-89 GLSKVLVE
+89 
-97 LDPAT
+97 
-102 RASEI
+102 
-107 PQLWDELRRKVLNIQ
+107 
-122 PRLPAGASPV
+122 V

-235 AGTYKNLDDISNQM
+235 AGTYKGLDDISNQM

-298 VKTGEKITRVLD
+298 VKTGEKIIRVLD
-310 GLTRQ
+310 GLMRQ

-320 DLTVLYPENRIAR
+320 DLTVLYPENRIAQ

-487 LFGDFMLRVKP
+487 LFGDFMLRVNP
-498 VAHDPYDTKFYRTF
+498 AAHDPYDTKFYRAF
-512 DRILAALLR
+512 DRLLAALLR

-526 VAGVAALFAA
+526 VAGVVALFAA

-686 MWRTPGTVNIRN
+686 MWRTAGTVNIRN

-790 EYRGGVVKRYN
+790 EYRVGVVKRYN

-989 FVATLL
+989 LVATLL

>member
-1 MTMSLPEYSLKNRKV
+1 
-16 VWFFLFV
+16 
-23 LLAGG
+23 
-28 ALGFVTLGKK
+28 
-38 EDSVFVIKSASLVCS
+38 
-53 YPGATPLEVEQLVTE
+53 
-68 PIEREVQSM
+68 
-77 RLVHK
+77 
-82 ITSESYY
+82 
-89 GLSKVLVE
+89 
-97 LDPAT
+97 
-102 RASEI
+102 
-107 PQLWDELRRKVLNIQ
+107 
-122 PRLPAGASPV
+122 
-132 TVADDFGDVYGIY
+132 
-145 YGLSVDGGF
+145 
-154 TWAELRDW
+154 
-162 AQRIKTALVTVDGV
+162 
-176 QKVSLF
+176 
-182 GEQTPVV
+182 
-189 NVYVNLAA
+189 
-197 LANFA
+197 
-202 IRPETIVATI
+202 
-212 GQQNTIVNSG
+212 
-222 EKQAGALQIQILE
+222 
-235 AGTYKNLDDISNQM
+235 
-249 LTAASGKQYRLG
+249 
-261 DIARVERGYAD
+261 
-272 PPQTL
+272 
-277 MRVDGRRAVGIGIST
+277 
-292 EAQVDV
+292 
-298 VKTGEKITRVLD
+298 
-310 GLTRQ
+310 

-320 DLTVLYPENRIAR
+320 DLTVLYPENRIAQ

-487 LFGDFMLRVKP
+487 LFGDFMLRVNP
-498 VAHDPYDTKFYRTF
+498 AAHDPYDTKFYRAF
-512 DRILAALLR
+512 DRLLAALLR

-526 VAGVAALFAA
+526 VAGVVALFAA

-686 MWRTPGTVNIRN
+686 MWRTAGTVNIRN

-790 EYRGGVVKRYN
+790 EYRVGVVKRYN

-812 GRGVNTMQLYA
+812 GRGVNTMRLYA
-823 TLRDSVLRGVVLP
+823 ALRDSVLRGVVLP

-879 REPAVILL
+879 REPVVILL

-929 VEQIGVLRSE
+929 VGQVGVLRSE
-939 GKGAYEA
+939 GKDAYEA

-989 FVATLL
+989 LVATLL